1 MSLAIWR
8 FYTCIF
14 IYIYIHKRSEDKV
27 EDVTLSREVTLNR
40 ENLYLTG
47 RLGWSKSLD
56 FKWNKTQ
63 WEVLAR
69 EVTWLYLYFS
79 RYFGWYIFLKKDE
92 TGLWTLVT
100 KDWGNNPDKNSLN
113 IKLYSSNIQN
123 FYVSKY
129 LNLKNNTKNNAK
141 PKHEQWQWKWS

>member
-1 MSLAIWR
+1 M
-8 FYTCIF
+8 
-14 IYIYIHKRSEDKV
+14 
-27 EDVTLSREVTLNR
+27 
-40 ENLYLTG
+40 
-47 RLGWSKSLD
+47 D

-129 LNLKNNTKNNAK
+129 LNLKNKQKTMQSPSMNSDSGNEAK
-141 PKHEQWQWKWS
+141 WRH

>member
-1 MSLAIWR
+1 MILQEDQCAW
-8 FYTCIF
+8 YV
-14 IYIYIHKRSEDKV
+14 SEDKV
-27 EDVTLSREVTLNR
+27 EGVTLSREVTLNR
-40 ENLYLTG
+40 EDLYLTG
-47 RLGWSKSLD
+47 PLGWSKSLD
-56 FKWNKTQ
+56 FKWNKAQ

-129 LNLKNNTKNNAK
+129 LNLKNKQKTMQSPNMNSDSGNETKWR
-141 PKHEQWQWKWS
+141 H